1 MYSYTKRGGT
11 RENRN
16 YRRFKELSHEEIR
29 SSLEKARSI
38 HQALLELGLAP
49 SNRNYAR
56 AREFITESGIDV
68 SHMTGQGWNRGDKL
82 GLKPLNTI
90 PLERILVENSTY
102 TNTWRLKR
110 RLIESSLKKHACEC
124 CGLDEWNGR
133 KISLE
138 LDHINGDRF
147 DHRVENLQLLCPN
160 CHAQTPT
167 YRGKNIGSGIY
178 SLRVRG

>member
-1 MYSYTKRGGT
+1 MCTNTKRGGT

-38 HQALLELGLAP
+38 YQALLELGIAP
-49 SNRNYAR
+49 SSGNYAR
-56 AREFITESGIDV
+56 AREFIAESGIDV
-68 SHMTGQGWNRGDKL
+68 SHMTGQGWNRGDTL
-82 GLKPLNTI
+82 GLRILNTI
-90 PLERILVENSTY
+90 PLERILVKDSTY
-102 TNTWRLKR
+102 TCTSLLRK
-110 RLIESSLKKHACEC
+110 RLISAGLKKQACEC

-133 KISLE
+133 KISFE

-147 DHRVENLQLLCPN
+147 DHRLGNLQLLYPN

-167 YRGKNIGSGIY
+167 HRGKNIGSGIY
-178 SLRVRG
+178 S